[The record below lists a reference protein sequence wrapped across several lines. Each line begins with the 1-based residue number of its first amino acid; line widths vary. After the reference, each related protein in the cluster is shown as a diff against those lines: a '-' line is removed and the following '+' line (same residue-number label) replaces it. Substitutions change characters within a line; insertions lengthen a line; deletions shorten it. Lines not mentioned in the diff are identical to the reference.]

1 MSSIPRMKM
10 IICRHPHLLH
20 DDAVVVIYRSKPRR
34 RSPFSCWSE
43 KEKRQGEVVII
54 IPPWKPAALLQFR
67 CLLQNESQHHHLT
80 SPLHFSRKVG
90 AGGNVITFTKEMFPW
105 KEKQGN
111 NTKNGKVLLCCCFFG
126 MLCMLL
132 TSSPTSIVHTLEKR
146 RYMEGKR
153 NCCYCMLQNW
163 IYVLQVAS
171 WRKNMEDSSDSFYAC
186 PCCIT
191 YFGGWCWSPNWKS
204 FPGDNHLHC

>member
-146 RYMEGKR
+146 YMEGKR

-163 IYVLQVAS
+163 IYVLQVHS
-171 WRKNMEDSSDSFYAC
+171 ILEEKHGRFFW
-186 PCCIT
+186 
-191 YFGGWCWSPNWKS
+191 
-204 FPGDNHLHC
+204 

>member
-1 MSSIPRMKM
+1 M
-10 IICRHPHLLH
+10 
-20 DDAVVVIYRSKPRR
+20 SKPR
-34 RSPFSCWSE
+34 RSPFSCWR
-43 KEKRQGEVVII
+43 KGEEARGSSYHNSTSSS
-54 IPPWKPAALLQFR
+54 KPAALLQFR
-67 CLLQNESQHHHLT
+67 CLLLQNESQHHHLT
-80 SPLHFSRKVG
+80 SPLHFPRKVG

-105 KEKQGN
+105 KEKGEGN

-204 FPGDNHLHC
+204 FPGDNHCIAR

>member
-80 SPLHFSRKVG
+80 SPLHFPRKVG
-90 AGGNVITFTKEMFPW
+90 AGGNVITFTKEMFLW
-105 KEKQGN
+105 KEKGEGN
-111 NTKNGKVLLCCCFFG
+111 NTKKWKSAFVLLFLWDALYATNIISHFYSTHFRKKVHG
-126 MLCMLL
+126 GETKLL
-132 TSSPTSIVHTLEKR
+132 L
-146 RYMEGKR
+146 
-153 NCCYCMLQNW
+153 L
-163 IYVLQVAS
+163 
-171 WRKNMEDSSDSFYAC
+171 YAAKLNL
-186 PCCIT
+186 
-191 YFGGWCWSPNWKS
+191 GR
-204 FPGDNHLHC
+204 

>member
-80 SPLHFSRKVG
+80 SPLHFPRKVG
-90 AGGNVITFTKEMFPW
+90 AGGNVITFTKEMFLW
-105 KEKQGN
+105 KEKGEGN
-111 NTKNGKVLLCCCFFG
+111 NTKKWKSAFVLLFLWDALYATNIISHFYSTHFRKKKVHG
-126 MLCMLL
+126 GETKLL
-132 TSSPTSIVHTLEKR
+132 L
-146 RYMEGKR
+146 
-153 NCCYCMLQNW
+153 L
-163 IYVLQVAS
+163 
-171 WRKNMEDSSDSFYAC
+171 YAAKLNL
-186 PCCIT
+186 
-191 YFGGWCWSPNWKS
+191 GR
-204 FPGDNHLHC
+204 